1 MEMKAVHL
9 LDEQLGEVLMQDGRV
24 ISVPKE
30 VLKMRSPRTLVVDVV
45 RLWAIRSGLIMPSDE
60 VASLGGQSVAA

>member
-30 VLKMRSPRTLVVDVV
+30 VLKKRSHSTLVVDVV
-45 RLWAIRSGLIMPSDE
+45 RLWAIRSGLIMPSDDI
-60 VASLGGQSVAA
+60 ASLGSQSAAA